1 MTEKLMLIG
10 ILILQ
15 VITIGAIVKITDD
28 VKAVRKLVTY
38 LKENESSVDNKFY
51 YIKMK
56 LNHMYEALQNLLDL
70 KTSIE
75 EQVKTIQEY
84 LKKEI
89 EKPGETKLALFK
101 LDDRLRKSNKLM
113 AALTRTTLATETTVE
128 KLAKPKIH
136 QKWSD
141 RNFRN
146 GIKSLTDDYLD
157 ERSVTDVR

>member
-1 MTEKLMLIG
+1 MAEKLMLIG

-15 VITIGAIVKITDD
+15 VMTIGAIVEITDD

-38 LKENESSVDNKFY
+38 LKEKESSVDDKFY

-56 LNHMYEALQNLLDL
+56 LNHMYGALHNLLDL

-75 EQVKTIQEY
+75 EQAKTIQEY
-84 LKKEI
+84 LEKGI
-89 EKPGETKLALFK
+89 EKPGEIKSALFK
-101 LDDRLRKSNKLM
+101 LDGNLRRSNRLM

-136 QKWSD
+136 QKWSA
-141 RNFRN
+141 R
-146 GIKSLTDDYLD
+146 K
-157 ERSVTDVR
+157 

>member
-1 MTEKLMLIG
+1 MAEKLMLIG
-10 ILILQ
+10 MLILQ
-15 VITIGAIVKITDD
+15 VMTIGAIVKITDD

-38 LKENESSVDNKFY
+38 LKGKKSSVDDKSNDISMMQTNIY
-51 YIKMK
+51 V
-56 LNHMYEALQNLLDL
+56 ETQNLLDL
-70 KTSIE
+70 QKSIE

-84 LKKEI
+84 LEKGI
-89 EKPGETKLALFK
+89 EKPGEIKSALFK

-141 RNFRN
+141 R
-146 GIKSLTDDYLD
+146 K
-157 ERSVTDVR
+157 

>member
-1 MTEKLMLIG
+1 MAEKLMLIG

-15 VITIGAIVKITDD
+15 VITIVEITDD

-38 LKENESSVDNKFY
+38 LEEKESSLDDKFN
-51 YIKMK
+51 YIRMK
-56 LNHMYEALQNLLDL
+56 LDHMYGALQTLLDL

-136 QKWSD
+136 QKWSA
-141 RNFRN
+141 R
-146 GIKSLTDDYLD
+146 K
-157 ERSVTDVR
+157 